1 MSRLNL
7 MWADLV
13 SKDFPLR
20 QSLGCLYGVGIKG
33 SGPGP
38 RQWETFLI
46 QHQKRFLRL
55 INPPW
60 LHAGLLRE
68 VAQKSSD
75 MRGRPCAKRHPQSR
89 ACKTLCPSDKPFR
102 PRLGHPL
109 PQDRRLILP
118 PELVDVKGFA
128 VHNASHLKGLQ
139 DLPRVLL
146 YRMSD
151 AE

>member
-1 MSRLNL
+1 
-7 MWADLV
+7 
-13 SKDFPLR
+13 
-20 QSLGCLYGVGIKG
+20 
-33 SGPGP
+33 
-38 RQWETFLI
+38 
-46 QHQKRFLRL
+46 
-55 INPPW
+55 
-60 LHAGLLRE
+60 
-68 VAQKSSD
+68 
-75 MRGRPCAKRHPQSR
+75 
-89 ACKTLCPSDKPFR
+89 
-102 PRLGHPL
+102 LGHPL